1 MSKLNIII
9 MKLAPFLVITATI
22 IVIMAGCSSND
33 ITNPNQI
40 VFPADSVS
48 YARQVAPYFALTCTI
63 SGCHNATDMAGSVDL
78 SSWLGVRAINVL
90 TPKDTTTSQL
100 VLVMKGI
107 TQHSWPFSA
116 NPNQREGVTRW
127 VWEGA
132 QNN

>member
-1 MSKLNIII
+1 
-9 MKLAPFLVITATI
+9 MKRIPLWAFAAAILIF
-22 IVIMAGCSSND
+22 AGCSSGD

-48 YARQVAPYFALTCTI
+48 YARQVAPYFSLTCTT
-63 SGCHNATDMAGSVDL
+63 SGCHNPMDMAGGVDL
-78 SSWLGVRAINVL
+78 SSWVSIRAINVL

-116 NPNQREGVTRW
+116 NQNQREGITQW
-127 VWEGA
+127 VWQGA
-132 QNN
+132 PNN